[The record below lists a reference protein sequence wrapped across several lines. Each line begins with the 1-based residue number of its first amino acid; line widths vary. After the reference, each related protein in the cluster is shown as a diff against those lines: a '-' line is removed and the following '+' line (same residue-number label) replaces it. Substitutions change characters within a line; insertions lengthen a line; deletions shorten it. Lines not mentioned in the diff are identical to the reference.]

1 MDGAHTRYRDLMQGG
16 ERMINCGVRLC
27 HELGGKEAAASN
39 NKFKK
44 YISLLPKKPFL
55 RERSGTSDDVLRK
68 MTLG

>member
-39 NKFKK
+39 DKK
-44 YISLLPKKPFL
+44 VHFSPSEKNLFCENVP
-55 RERSGTSDDVLRK
+55 ERP
-68 MTLG
+68 MTFCGR